1 MTPKFKD
8 SLKKEVED
16 LKLSDVLS
24 KLFPDAEEKNKIKRM
39 KFFKSNLKK

>member
-24 KLFPDAEEKNKIKRM
+24 KLFPDAEEIKRM